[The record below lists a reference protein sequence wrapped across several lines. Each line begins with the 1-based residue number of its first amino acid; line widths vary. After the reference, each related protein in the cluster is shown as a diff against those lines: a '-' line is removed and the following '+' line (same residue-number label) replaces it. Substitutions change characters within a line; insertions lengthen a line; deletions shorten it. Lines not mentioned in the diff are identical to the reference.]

1 MFLQRYRTARN
12 GYVHLWFSQNR
23 QICIR
28 LDNLSGKIITR
39 NKVGGNIQHTGIWLG
54 SDCATGQEYVIHN
67 HPFPGYAHITTK
79 EEYAQGEQ
87 IRLKETVC
95 INAPLDVIQIGLN
108 RVIERRKYR
117 LLSDNCQT
125 LVNSACNNKN
135 YSEDVVKWG
144 GIALGCFVFYRALK
158 KAS

>member
-1 MFLQRYRTARN
+1 MFLKRYHITEN

-23 QICIR
+23 QVCIR
-28 LDNLSGKIITR
+28 LDHLSGKIITR

-54 SDCATGQEYVIHN
+54 TDYTTGQVYVIHN

-79 EEYAQGEQ
+79 EDYAQGEQ
-87 IRLKETVC
+87 ISLKQTVC
-95 INAPLDVIQIGLN
+95 INAPLEVIRIGLN
-108 RVIERRKYR
+108 RVIERRKYK

-125 LVNSACNNKN
+125 LVNSACNNKS
-135 YSEDVVKWG
+135 YSEDAVKWG
-144 GIALGCFVFYRALK
+144 GLALSCFVIYKALK